1 MNLVCDYDAWH
12 EVEKAVTVEM
22 VLESMN
28 QNIHSAKAIIKKA
41 VASLS
46 PQRESRCECDRALKN
61 CIVTQPDSI
70 PEESKEKL
78 RYIIEKYIKGNEEA

>member
-12 EVEKAVTVEM
+12 DVEEPVTIEM

-28 QNIHSAKAIIKKA
+28 QNIHNAKAIIKKA
-41 VASLS
+41 VALLGS
-46 PQRESRCECDRALKN
+46 QEESQCECAQALKN
-61 CIVTQPDSI
+61 CIVTQSDSI

-78 RYIIEKYIKGNEEA
+78 RYIIDKYIK

>member
-12 EVEKAVTVEM
+12 EVEEPVTVEM

-41 VASLS
+41 VASLP

-61 CIVTQPDSI
+61 CIVTRSDSI
-70 PEESKEKL
+70 PDESKEKL
-78 RYIIEKYIKGNEEA
+78 RYIIEKYIK